1 MKRVMMSVVLL
12 VAGAVMLPALQ
23 NVASAGCGSCGPS
36 AKKEHIA
43 ETKLGWRLGVQAYTY
58 RALTFFEA
66 VDKASALGI
75 HYIEAYTKQK
85 VSKDHGSTTTGPDM
99 SDDVVKAVQAKLKA
113 ADVKLVC
120 YGVVRLKN
128 DEADCRKYFD
138 FAKKMGIETLVA
150 EPPADAFDLIDKLC
164 EEYKI
169 NVAIHNH
176 PKPSKYWNPE
186 AVLAVC
192 KGRSQRIGAC
202 ADTGHWSRSG
212 LDPVECLKKLEERII
227 SMHIKDIAHK
237 PGQSGSA
244 AMTMADTSAAPKK
257 GAAKGKKPKK
267 PKREKIHDVP
277 FGTGVCNMDAILK
290 ELKRQ
295 GFKGVFS
302 IEYED
307 QRNLDADMA
316 ECVKYW
322 NAKTAELA
330 K

>member
-1 MKRVMMSVVLL
+1 MKRVMMISVVLL
-12 VAGAVMLPALQ
+12 VAGACVLPTLQ
-23 NVASAGCGSCGPS
+23 NVALASCGSCGTG
-36 AKKEHIA
+36 AADHHVA

-66 VDKASALGI
+66 IDKASALGM
-75 HYIEAYTKQK
+75 HYIEAYSRQK
-85 VSKDHGSTTTGPDM
+85 VSKDHGAAVTSPDM
-99 SDDVVKAVQAKLKA
+99 SDEVVQAVQAKLKA

-150 EPPADAFDLIDKLC
+150 EPSEDAFDLLDKLC

-169 NVAIHNH
+169 NVSIHNH
-176 PKPSKYWNPE
+176 PKPSHYFSPE
-186 AVLAVC
+186 TVLKVC
-192 KGRSQRIGAC
+192 EGRSKRIGAC
-202 ADTGHWSRSG
+202 ADTGHWVRSG
-212 LDPVECLKKLEERII
+212 LDPVECLKKLEGRII
-227 SMHIKDIAHK
+227 SVHIKDIEHK
-237 PGQSGSA
+237 PGQAGSA

-257 GAAKGKKPKK
+257 APKKAKK
-267 PKREKIHDVP
+267 PKRERIHDVP
-277 FGTGVCNMDAILK
+277 FGTGVCNMDAMLK

-307 QRNLDADMA
+307 QTSLDADMT

>member
-1 MKRVMMSVVLL
+1 MKRVMMISVVLL
-12 VAGAVMLPALQ
+12 VAGACVLPALQ
-23 NVASAGCGSCGPS
+23 NIASAGCGSCGPS
-36 AKKEHIA
+36 AKDHHVA

-66 VDKASALGI
+66 VDKASALGM
-75 HYIEAYTKQK
+75 HYIEAYSRQK
-85 VSKDHGSTTTGPDM
+85 VSKDHGAAVTSPDM
-99 SDDVVKAVQAKLKA
+99 SDEVVQAVQAKLKA
-113 ADVKLVC
+113 AGMKLVC

-150 EPPADAFDLIDKLC
+150 EPSEDAFGLIDKLC

-176 PKPSKYWNPE
+176 PKPSHYFNPE
-186 AVLAVC
+186 AVLKVC
-192 KGRSQRIGAC
+192 EGRSKRIGSC
-202 ADTGHWSRSG
+202 ADTGHWVRSG
-212 LDPVECLKKLEERII
+212 LDPVECLKKLEGRII
-227 SMHIKDIAHK
+227 SVHIKDIEHK
-237 PGQSGSA
+237 PTVASA
-244 AMTMADTSAAPKK
+244 PSPTSTTTKADAKAPAKPKK
-257 GAAKGKKPKK
+257 AKK

-307 QRNLDADMA
+307 QTSLDADMGK
-316 ECVKYW
+316 CVKYW

>member
-1 MKRVMMSVVLL
+1 MKRMMMISVVLL
-12 VAGAVMLPALQ
+12 VAGAFALPMLQ
-23 NVASAGCGSCGPS
+23 NVASAGCGSCGS
-36 AKKEHIA
+36 GADHHAA

-66 VDKASALGI
+66 VDKASGLGM
-75 HYIEAYTKQK
+75 HYIEAYSRQK
-85 VSKDHGSTTTGPDM
+85 VSKDHGGAMTTPDM

-113 ADVKLVC
+113 ADMKLVC

-150 EPPADAFDLIDKLC
+150 EPSEDAFDLIDKLC

-169 NVAIHNH
+169 NVSIHNH
-176 PKPSKYWNPE
+176 PKPSHYFSPE
-186 AVLAVC
+186 AVLKVC
-192 KGRSQRIGAC
+192 KGRSKRIGAC
-202 ADTGHWSRSG
+202 ADTGHWVRSG
-212 LDPVECLKKLEERII
+212 LDPVACLKKLEGRII
-227 SMHIKDIAHK
+227 SVHIKDIEHK
-237 PGQSGSA
+237 PTVASA
-244 AMTMADTSAAPKK
+244 AMTMADTTAPKK
-257 GAAKGKKPKK
+257 DAAKGKKAKK

-277 FGTGVCNMDAILK
+277 FGTGVCDMDAILK

-316 ECVKYW
+316 KCVKYW

>member
-1 MKRVMMSVVLL
+1 MKRLMMVCVVVL
-12 VAGAVMLPALQ
+12 VMGALTLPVLQ
-23 NVASAGCGSCGPS
+23 NVASATCGSCGTGG
-36 AKKEHIA
+36 KDHHVA

-75 HYIEAYTKQK
+75 HYIEAYTRQK
-85 VSKDHGSTTTGPDM
+85 VSKDHGSALTGPDM
-99 SDDVVKAVQAKLKA
+99 SDDIVAAVQAKLKA
-113 ADVKLVC
+113 AGVKLVC

-150 EPPADAFDLIDKLC
+150 EPPPEAFDLIEKLC
-164 EEYKI
+164 DEYKI

-176 PKPSKYWNPE
+176 PKPSHYYSPE
-186 AVLAVC
+186 AVLKVC
-192 KGRSQRIGAC
+192 EGRSRRIGSC

-212 LDPVECLKKLEERII
+212 LDPVECLKKLEGRII
-227 SMHIKDIAHK
+227 SCHIKDIEHK
-237 PGQSGSA
+237 PTVASA
-244 AMTMADTSAAPKK
+244 PSPTSTATKAAAKAP
-257 GAAKGKKPKK
+257 AKGKKAKK

-277 FGTGVCNMDAILK
+277 FGTGVCNMDAILA

-316 ECVKYW
+316 KCVKYW